1 MFSYFRVIRW
11 LTSLVADNAGTDKR
25 GHVVEWVEKASFDRL
40 NKLFEITT
48 AERHHQTLLTA
59 RNMLTVVREPQSYI
73 TNILP
78 RKLPKKVVSVEHFVL
93 KDLPFYKRARKAD
106 AKARQKLLD
115 EQEEK
120 RQEETLRKTCGEKGC
135 DSPPAARPPARKEKK
150 KTKKTLS
157 QVFRISAPN
166 LEASS
171 SSCRSGSNRPDH
183 TIPESE
189 EEPEAISSSLQLVVF
204 HPGPNSPQLE
214 PESISL
220 QVTDKP
226 DEMRSPSELRERL
239 MQRHGKRLHVPI
251 DLGPPPDKKVFL
263 DRGGEDPKP
272 NVPAPA
278 ATCSDGDGVGAS
290 ASIPPDAV
298 GSSTAAMVQA
308 DAPGRSSPAVVGTPM
323 AEGVPGAPNDEEAP
337 VERNSHAA
345 VVPPSWEELME
356 MLKGVPCFTNVE
368 ARHPL
373 GVSESAVPPIQHLR
387 EWTMPEAAKVVNTLL
402 FSSYFF
408 SSYHFS
414 L

>member
-1 MFSYFRVIRW
+1 M
-11 LTSLVADNAGTDKR
+11 VADNAGTDKR

-93 KDLPFYKRARKAD
+93 KDLPFYERARKAD

-171 SSCRSGSNRPDH
+171 SSCRSRPSQPDH
-183 TIPESE
+183 TIPE
-189 EEPEAISSSLQLVVF
+189 
-204 HPGPNSPQLE
+204 
-214 PESISL
+214 
-220 QVTDKP
+220 
-226 DEMRSPSELRERL
+226 
-239 MQRHGKRLHVPI
+239 
-251 DLGPPPDKKVFL
+251 LG
-263 DRGGEDPKP
+263 
-272 NVPAPA
+272 
-278 ATCSDGDGVGAS
+278 
-290 ASIPPDAV
+290 
-298 GSSTAAMVQA
+298 
-308 DAPGRSSPAVVGTPM
+308 GT
-323 AEGVPGAPNDEEAP
+323 
-337 VERNSHAA
+337 
-345 VVPPSWEELME
+345 
-356 MLKGVPCFTNVE
+356 
-368 ARHPL
+368 
-373 GVSESAVPPIQHLR
+373 
-387 EWTMPEAAKVVNTLL
+387 
-402 FSSYFF
+402 
-408 SSYHFS
+408 
-414 L
+414 